1 MVRKQFEIG
10 MVIMMVGFSEIKIQI
25 KNSEK
30 IEIGDVISTSQN
42 DYEIIRIIES
52 FPSGMAG
59 KTYYNLKFKR
69 L

>member
-1 MVRKQFEIG
+1 MVRKQFENG
-10 MVIMMVGFSEIKIQI
+10 LVIMMVGFSEIKIQI

-30 IEIGDVISTSQN
+30 IEIGDVVSTSQN
-42 DYEIIRIIES
+42 DYEIIGIIES

-59 KTYYNLKFKR
+59 KTYYNLKFKQ